1 MSLDLS
7 SALAMHRALR
17 PEDIALSDGECQLS
31 HAELQQWVGGTRA
44 AMAALGVM
52 PGNRV
57 ALCADNC
64 VELVVAML
72 ACLEAGY
79 TFIPLPYRD
88 PAARLER
95 LLRKARPALLLAD
108 RRKVLAWDGP
118 RADLFAAVVP
128 DHEGTRLAGDALAQ
142 GDAQDGGNVPAYV
155 IFTSGSTGEPKG
167 VCIARDA
174 FHHAVHAAASIMRFD
189 ASTRSLLILPLH
201 FDASFSSLF
210 PVLASGGSVHVYK
223 GALCLPADFIA
234 CFDARAI
241 THTTI
246 TPSYM
251 RALVSSDE
259 WEHFRGGH
267 WQTLATGGESPA
279 RDALLQIVERRP
291 DIRIYNRY
299 GPTECTMAVCTHL
312 VTAAALASNDA
323 IPIGQ
328 PHQGVDFYL
337 LDAACQPVPAGDAG
351 ELYIG
356 GAQSMQ
362 GYLDDPHATSAV
374 LRVHAPP
381 GKLLYR
387 TGDMARVDAQGHY
400 TYLGRADGVVKRNGL
415 RISLAEI
422 EQALMAMD
430 DVTAAICIAVQ
441 DREQTFIVAYIMV
454 PESLAPAV
462 RHLRKG
468 LLEHLPAGMLPDLI
482 HALPVF
488 PATGGG
494 KADRQALRAQASH
507 LLEQAGL
514 FGERAPQP

>member
-1 MSLDLS
+1 MSLNLC
-7 SALAMHRALR
+7 SALAMHRSVQ
-17 PEDIALSDGECQLS
+17 PEAIAVSDGEIQVS
-31 HAELQQWVGGTRA
+31 HAALQQWVRGTRA
-44 AMAALGVM
+44 AMAALGVV

-88 PAARLER
+88 PSARLEK
-95 LLRKARPALLLAD
+95 LLKKARPALLLAD
-108 RRKVLAWDGP
+108 RRKALAWDGP
-118 RADLFAAVVP
+118 RGDLFTIVAPDQGAAC
-128 DHEGTRLAGDALAQ
+128 LAGDVLAPY
-142 GDAQDGGNVPAYV
+142 DAQTPSDVPAYV

-174 FHHAVHAAASIMRFD
+174 FHHAVHAAASIMQFD
-189 ASTRSLLILPLH
+189 VSTRSLLILPLH

-210 PVLASGGSVHVYK
+210 PVLAAGGSVHVHK
-223 GALCLPADFIA
+223 GALCLPAEFIA
-234 CFDARAI
+234 CFEAKAI

-259 WEHFRGGH
+259 WEDFRGAN
-267 WQTLATGGESPA
+267 WQTLATGGETPA
-279 RDALLQIVERRP
+279 RDALMQIVELRP
-291 DIRIYNRY
+291 GIRIYNRY

-312 VTAAALASNDA
+312 VTKALLTSNDLV
-323 IPIGQ
+323 PIGK
-328 PHQGVDFYL
+328 PHQGVDFHL
-337 LDAACQPVPAGDAG
+337 LDAACHPVATGEVG

-356 GAQSMQ
+356 GAQGML

-374 LRVHAPP
+374 LRMHTPP
-381 GKLLYR
+381 GRLLYR
-387 TGDMARVDAQGHY
+387 TGDLARIDAQGNY
-400 TYLGRADGVVKRNGL
+400 VYLGRADGVVKRHGL

-422 EQALMAMD
+422 EQAFMAMD
-430 DVTAAICIAVQ
+430 DVSAAICIAVH
-441 DREQTFIVAYIMV
+441 DHDKTFIVAYIMALEGAS
-454 PESLAPAV
+454 PTV
-462 RHLRKG
+462 RRLRKG

-494 KADRQALRAQASH
+494 KADRQALKAQASR
-507 LLEQAGL
+507 LLEEAGL
-514 FGERAPQP
+514 FDERATQP